1 MTTGRIGGGTAVGCG
16 VGTSGGLTT
25 GGSPLSNRRNSSSQ
39 SLVAAGRGAAGREV
53 VEVVERR
60 DSASSDEPVSSGGF
74 FFLSHSTM
82 MEPTPIATRIQILSM
97 SPRIGMLVALDFARI
112 NGKAGVNDFGQL
124 PAGFVCEPAPPGPPP
139 APAMLSRMPVS
150 AWMFFIR

>member
-16 VGTSGGLTT
+16 VGTGGGLTT

-39 SLVAAGRGAAGREV
+39 SLVAAGRDEAGREV
-53 VEVVERR
+53 VDVVVDRC
-60 DSASSDEPVSSGGF
+60 DSASSVEAVSPGGF

-82 MEPTPIATRIQILSM
+82 IEPMAIATRIQNLSM

-112 NGKAGVNDFGQL
+112 KGKAGVIDSSIG
-124 PAGFVCEPAPPGPPP
+124 
-139 APAMLSRMPVS
+139 R
-150 AWMFFIR
+150 